1 MWPAINMGRYHFY
14 NKSLNDYCFQD
25 EDLGLSTDESEP
37 SQIWLHM
44 QLTWKQNSI
53 VWFTQF
59 DYGERLIHH
68 ISTQHVWSHKV
79 HPHVELFVLHFTL
92 CFVKALWWGVTRFAL
107 PHVHTYMFCP
117 YVISTLHCLLEKL
130 QWELSKDTFLVQFFS
145 QLCS

>member
-1 MWPAINMGRYHFY
+1 
-14 NKSLNDYCFQD
+14 
-25 EDLGLSTDESEP
+25 
-37 SQIWLHM
+37 LHM

-107 PHVHTYMFCP
+107 PHVHTCSVLMSSLPFTVYLKNYNENFQKILFLCNSSHNFAAKRNELR
-117 YVISTLHCLLEKL
+117 YHCCLAI
-130 QWELSKDTFLVQFFS
+130 TTVFHRALVS
-145 QLCS
+145 CCSRKIE